1 MKITSITL
9 FYVCISFVCF
19 SQEPKPSVLKVN
31 LSSLALGAYSLQ
43 YEKVLSKR
51 TSFALGV
58 VYRPVKKVPF
68 ASAVERFVDAADSR
82 IDYISLDNVK
92 KAESTVGTFGVTP
105 EFRIYLGKNKYVP
118 IGTYIAVFG
127 RYNSYFGKAP
137 VFVDMAYKETFARV
151 ELPVDTHVKTYSGG
165 LMIGKQFRLG
175 NRFTFD
181 WFIIGGHYGKVTV
194 HGESKQDLEGYDE
207 QFIKD
212 LKAKIIDTFKIN
224 EQYLSLDVD
233 KQGVRVDNARNLTF
247 LNLRGLGFNIGYK
260 F

>member
-1 MKITSITL
+1 MKIISITI
-9 FYVCISFVCF
+9 FYVCVSFLCF
-19 SQEPKPSVLKVN
+19 SQESRPSVLKLN

-43 YEKVLSKR
+43 YEKVLSNR
-51 TSFALGV
+51 ISFALGV
-58 VYRPVKKVPF
+58 VYRPIKKVPF
-68 ASAVERFVDAADSR
+68 AKTVERFVDAADNR
-82 IDYISLDNVK
+82 IDYISLANVK
-92 KAESTVGTFGVTP
+92 KSESTAGTFGLTP
-105 EFRIYLGKNKYVP
+105 ELRFYLGKNKSAP
-118 IGTYIAVFG
+118 IGTYIAIFG

-137 VFVDMAYKETFARV
+137 VFVDVLYKETFARV
-151 ELPVDTHVKTYSGG
+151 ELPVDTQIKTYSGG

-207 QFIKD
+207 QFIQE
-212 LKAKIIDTFKIN
+212 LRTKIIDTFKIN
-224 EQYLSLDVD
+224 EKYLALEVD